1 MDKPLKFKEQLAS
14 EDIENIRKLAASY
27 EEPLPDDAFP
37 TYNPRTIID
46 EDPPVVDPAT
56 EPNEIGRLSAEAV
69 QSQYEAAAKSVED
82 MGLAVQDRI
91 KKLENALREC
101 DRDMKLLGEVAHT
114 IRDKGNLVYAQIEET
129 SSVSKDLR
137 TIAEGFRVKVTS
149 P

>member
-1 MDKPLKFKEQLAS
+1 MNKEFTDKDFSSLQ
-14 EDIENIRKLAASY
+14 KLANVATEDVKSLQQ
-27 EEPLPDDAFP
+27 EIRD
-37 TYNPRTIID
+37 NPRTIID
-46 EDPPVVDPAT
+46 EDPPTVEPAT
-56 EPNEIGRLSAEAV
+56 QSNDIGRLSAEAV
-69 QSQYEAAAKSVED
+69 QSQYEAAAKAVED

-137 TIAEGFRVKVTS
+137 TTAEAFRTNVTQ

>member
-1 MDKPLKFKEQLAS
+1 MNDKSIEDLMGLARYAELHNDVPPS
-14 EDIENIRKLAASY
+14 IVDSPQPVIE
-27 EEPLPDDAFP
+27 
-37 TYNPRTIID
+37 
-46 EDPPVVDPAT
+46 PANQPIA

-69 QSQYEAAAKSVED
+69 QSQYEAAAKAVED

-137 TIAEGFRVKVTS
+137 AIAEGFRVKVTS

>member
-1 MDKPLKFKEQLAS
+1 MNMLDTPEVAYAKAMQSLDEL
-14 EDIENIRKLAASY
+14 
-27 EEPLPDDAFP
+27 
-37 TYNPRTIID
+37 TPRNYPKDYPKTIID
-46 EDPPVVDPAT
+46 EDPPKVEPAIQQVT

-69 QSQYEAAAKSVED
+69 QSQYEAAAKAVED
-82 MGLAVQDRI
+82 MGTAVIDRI

-101 DRDMKLLGEVAHT
+101 DRDMKLLGEVAAT

-137 TIAEGFRVKVTS
+137 AIAEGFRVKVQS

>member
-1 MDKPLKFKEQLAS
+1 MTKPFKMEPIPE
-14 EDIENIRKLAASY
+14 EDIQNLRRLTAAY
-27 EEPLPDDAFP
+27 PPEQEAGPHI
-37 TYNPRTIID
+37 IID
-46 EDPPVVDPAT
+46 EDPPTIESANRPIT

-69 QSQYEAAAKSVED
+69 QSQYEAAAKAVED
-82 MGLAVQDRI
+82 MGTAVIDRI

-101 DRDMKLLGEVAHT
+101 DRDMKLLGEVAAT

-137 TIAEGFRVKVTS
+137 ATAEGFRTRVQS

>member
-1 MDKPLKFKEQLAS
+1 MNKEFTEKDFSSLQ
-14 EDIENIRKLAASY
+14 KLANVST
-27 EEPLPDDAFP
+27 ENVENLQREIQD
-37 TYNPRTIID
+37 NPRTIID
-46 EDPPVVDPAT
+46 EDPPVVEPAQASD
-56 EPNEIGRLSAEAV
+56 NEIGRLSAEAV
-69 QSQYEAAAKSVED
+69 QSQYEAAAKAVED

-129 SSVSKDLR
+129 STVSKDLR
-137 TIAEGFRVKVTS
+137 SIAEGFRVKVTS